1 MGNQE
6 SGMQY
11 WEDQIE
17 HLLPGQIEARSFAL
31 IDQELDQMGIHLD
44 ETTGPVIRRAIHTTA
59 DFDYAKN
66 LVFSPQAVEK
76 GIDALC
82 HGGIII
88 TDTNMAKAGI
98 NKKKA
103 ESLGVQVFCHMADS
117 DVAER
122 AREKGCTRA
131 AASMEKA
138 AALLRE
144 EKVRRGILPP
154 VIFAVGNAPTA
165 LVELSH
171 LLDERQIQ
179 PDLIIGVPVGFVNVE
194 ASKEMMISRKDVYY
208 IVARGRKGWS
218 NVAAAIVNALLYQC
232 PLREVKS

>member
-1 MGNQE
+1 
-6 SGMQY
+6 MQY

-44 ETTGPVIRRAIHTTA
+44 ETTGPVIRRAIHSTA

-103 ESLGVQVFCHMADS
+103 ESLGDLY
-117 DVAER
+117 
-122 AREKGCTRA
+122 RE
-131 AASMEKA
+131 
-138 AALLRE
+138 
-144 EKVRRGILPP
+144 
-154 VIFAVGNAPTA
+154 
-165 LVELSH
+165 
-171 LLDERQIQ
+171 
-179 PDLIIGVPVGFVNVE
+179 
-194 ASKEMMISRKDVYY
+194 
-208 IVARGRKGWS
+208 
-218 NVAAAIVNALLYQC
+218 
-232 PLREVKS
+232 

>member
-82 HGGIII
+82 RGGRP
-88 TDTNMAKAGI
+88 G
-98 NKKKA
+98 
-103 ESLGVQVFCHMADS
+103 G
-117 DVAER
+117 
-122 AREKGCTRA
+122 
-131 AASMEKA
+131 
-138 AALLRE
+138 
-144 EKVRRGILPP
+144 RRDHRHRHQYGQS
-154 VIFAVGNAPTA
+154 GN
-165 LVELSH
+165 
-171 LLDERQIQ
+171 
-179 PDLIIGVPVGFVNVE
+179 
-194 ASKEMMISRKDVYY
+194 
-208 IVARGRKGWS
+208 
-218 NVAAAIVNALLYQC
+218 
-232 PLREVKS
+232 